1 LDIQPCGLS
10 LEQQR
15 TFAEEAM
22 TKADTYRAQL
32 RTLEVWDAWLQQES
46 GLPGPRANL
55 ELIAAVAEQGDEAFF
70 QHCLA
75 LDSPPVGVNTPQA
88 FLVICGIVG
97 CGRLL
102 AAGRAD
108 LLPILRSYANDLR
121 WRMREGVVLALQ
133 YLGAADMPALL
144 DLMEPWSRGNP
155 FEQRAAAAA
164 LCEPKLLTERE
175 HAERVLATLDAIT
188 RSLNQSTDRKSEA
201 FQALR
206 KGLGYCWSVA
216 VVAAPEPGKRMIER
230 WLSTSDSDIGW
241 IMRENLAKHRLVR
254 MDAVWVAQAQAQL
267 QQSRLS

>member
-1 LDIQPCGLS
+1 
-10 LEQQR
+10 
-15 TFAEEAM
+15 M

-32 RTLEVWDAWLQQES
+32 RRLESWDDWLQQES

-55 ELIAAVAEQGDEAFF
+55 ELIAVVAEEGDEAFF
-70 QHCLA
+70 RHCLV
-75 LDSPPVGVNTPQA
+75 LDSPPVGVSTPQA

-102 AAGRAD
+102 ATGRTD

-121 WRMREGVVLALQ
+121 WRMREGVVLGLQ
-133 YLGAADMPALL
+133 CLGAADMPALL

-164 LCEPKLLTERE
+164 LCEPKLLTNPD
-175 HAERVLATLDAIT
+175 HAERVLAILDSIT
-188 RSLNQSTDRKSEA
+188 ASISQVADRKSEA

-216 VVAAPEPGKRMIER
+216 VVAAPEQGKQMMER
-230 WLSTSDSDIGW
+230 WLSSTDLDVSW
-241 IMRENLAKHRLVR
+241 VMRENLTKNRLLR
-254 MDAVWVAQAQAQL
+254 MDAAWVAQAQL
-267 QQSRLS
+267 QQSRSA